1 MLVLSQ
7 NIKLQIRN
15 FFWKIAQS
23 VKDKENVW
31 ISHCDMCGRTSFSS
45 LIKVFHTKDGK
56 KLFSKT
62 IKNGTYLLTDHINI
76 CQECRYLLPETW
88 VGCRCNLTKN
98 KIKENKICQLTLK

>member
-31 ISHCDMCGRTSFSS
+31 ISHCDMCG
-45 LIKVFHTKDGK
+45 
-56 KLFSKT
+56 
-62 IKNGTYLLTDHINI
+62 
-76 CQECRYLLPETW
+76 
-88 VGCRCNLTKN
+88 
-98 KIKENKICQLTLK
+98 